1 MINILN
7 ILQLYYLFVLVIV
20 GIGCSLIL
28 INDDLL
34 HENKLKLIFV
44 YQYAV
49 YQLTKDELNKIG
61 ILILE
66 IITTFSVWFLNILI
80 LIVMCAWYILSAV
93 WDLFYFIFKKRE
105 L

>member
-34 HENKLKLIFV
+34 HGNKLKLIFV
-44 YQYAV
+44 YQYTV

-66 IITTFSVWFLNILI
+66 TITTFSVWFLNILI

-93 WDLFYFIFKKRE
+93 WDLFYFIFKKR
-105 L
+105 